1 MSKLVVKVV
10 ALFGVAGLMSVL
22 MVVVFGN
29 IRIEDA
35 STYKALFT
43 DVSGLTP
50 GSDVRAAGVTVG
62 RVEDVE
68 LQPSNEIL
76 VTLSAKDEV
85 PLGVATRAAVRY
97 KNLVGDRY
105 LELSDA
111 PGPSERLR
119 PGGTIPVTNTVPALD
134 LDELYNGFTPLLE
147 GLSPDQVNQ
156 LSSALIGAFQ
166 GEGPA
171 IDNLLSSVGSLTGT
185 LADRDQMIGQLIDHF
200 NTVLTTVNERS
211 PQLRDLIDQLQ
222 RLISGLAA
230 ERGPIGESLV
240 RIGDLS
246 GNVGSL
252 LAQARPDHAGPVDQV
267 DRLAGVINN
276 DRDTVNTTLSR
287 LPRAYQQLGR
297 LGAYGSF
304 FQFYICGIQVRATGP
319 DGRAVLTP
327 WVSSGVERCQ

>member
-1 MSKLVVKVV
+1 MAKLVIKVA
-10 ALFGVAGLMSVL
+10 ALFGVAGLMSLV
-22 MVVVFGN
+22 MVTVFGN
-29 IRIEDA
+29 VRIEDA

-62 RVEDVE
+62 RVQDVE
-68 LQPSNEIL
+68 LEPSNDVL
-76 VTLSAKDEV
+76 VSFSVQNAV
-85 PLGVATRAAVRY
+85 PLGIATHAAVRY

-105 LELSDA
+105 LDLSDA

-119 PGGTIPVTNTVPALD
+119 PGDTIPVTNTAPALD

-147 GLSPDQVNQ
+147 GLAPDQVNQ

-171 IDNLLSSVGSLTGT
+171 IDNLLTSVGSLTGT
-185 LADRDQMIGQLIDHF
+185 LAERDQMIGQLIDHF

-211 PQLRDLIDQLQ
+211 PQLVDLINQLQ

-230 ERGPIGESLV
+230 ERGPIGQSLV
-240 RIGDLS
+240 QIGDLT
-246 GNVGSL
+246 GNVGGL
-252 LAQARPDHAGPVDQV
+252 LAHARPDLAGTIDQV
-267 DRLAGVINN
+267 DRLTGVINS
-276 DRDTVNTTLSR
+276 DRDTVNTTLNR
-287 LPRAYQQLGR
+287 LPRAYEQLGR

-304 FQFYICGIQVRATGP
+304 FQFYICGIQIRTTGP
-319 DGRAVLTP
+319 DGRALLTP